1 MTFCVNTSR
10 PPLLSRPFSS
20 QSTRRAKLVKY
31 RHLDHFCRKQMCR
44 IIYIVHFYR
53 RGNGGPDGGD
63 SGSADRVR
71 YVQGCDQ
78 GYGYW

>member
-1 MTFCVNTSR
+1 
-10 PPLLSRPFSS
+10 
-20 QSTRRAKLVKY
+20 
-31 RHLDHFCRKQMCR
+31 MCR
-44 IIYIVHFYR
+44 IINIVHFYR